1 MSGQKRTKLT
11 AKQMQVAEMLANP
24 NEAKTKCEIVN
35 ECGIARSTLY
45 KWLID
50 DDFVDYVNKLVDRYT
65 SGELSEVWR
74 ALCNRAKTG
83 DVQAIKLFF
92 ELKGKYKNQVELSG
106 NITFIDDVNE

>member
-1 MSGQKRTKLT
+1 MSGQKKTKLT

-24 NEAKTKCEIVN
+24 NESKTKCEIVK
-35 ECGIARSTLY
+35 ECDIARSTLY
-45 KWLID
+45 KWLTD
-50 DDFVDYVNKLVDRYT
+50 DDFLDYVNKLVDRYT

-74 ALCNRAKTG
+74 ALCSKAISG

-92 ELKGKYKNQVELSG
+92 ELKGKFKNQVELSG